1 MIQLDKQVER
11 SGNVYTVTEVAGML
25 RISKATVF
33 RALQVGKIKGIKIGN
48 IWRVSEEEL
57 QRIMKEGF

>member
-1 MIQLDKQVER
+1 M
-11 SGNVYTVTEVAGML
+11 YTVTEVAGML

>member
-1 MIQLDKQVER
+1 M
-11 SGNVYTVTEVAGML
+11 YTVTEVAKAL
-25 RISKATVF
+25 NISKATVF